1 MKQTMK
7 HIQNTFKGQQRQE
20 QQQQQQQDQ
29 HPSAAEAF
37 HLNWTTCQ
45 H

>member
-1 MKQTMK
+1 MK
-7 HIQNTFKGQQRQE
+7 HIENTFQGQQRQE
-20 QQQQQQQDQ
+20 QQQQEQQDQ

-37 HLNWTTCQ
+37 HLNWTTRQ

>member
-1 MKQTMK
+1 MMK
-7 HIQNTFKGQQRQE
+7 HIENTFQGQQRQE

-29 HPSAAEAF
+29 RSSAAEAF
-37 HLNWTTCQ
+37 HLNWTTRQ